1 MHLVGSFFLHSALL
15 SGYLNS
21 LSLSLL
27 FLPPSLCCLSHSLS
41 LLSLPPS
48 LCCPS
53 HSLSAVSPT
62 LPFSSDFL
70 QPQPPAVLLAVNVTF
85 HTATLLWGKPSEE
98 PLNVTYTVQYWTQDS
113 PDEIQSTNVQS
124 VDHTLQTTVMALS
137 PGQAY
142 QWNVE
147 VVNTLGSTRSLTSNF
162 STLSY
167 GIAL

>member
-1 MHLVGSFFLHSALL
+1 MVTREISCKLDSKISKLLMDAFGRKFFAFCTTKWL
-15 SGYLNS
+15 SQ
-21 LSLSLL
+21 
-27 FLPPSLCCLSHSLS
+27 
-41 LLSLPPS
+41 LPPS

-62 LPFSSDFL
+62 LPFSPDFL

-85 HTATLLWGKPSEE
+85 HSATLLWGKPSEE
-98 PLNVTYTVQYWTQDS
+98 PLNVTYTVRYWTQDS
-113 PDEIQSTNVQS
+113 PDEMQSTNVQS
-124 VDHTLQTTVMALS
+124 VDHMLQTTVVALS
-137 PGQAY
+137 PGQTY
-142 QWNVE
+142 QWSVE